1 MEPREN
7 NSFGCGAPSSHLL
20 AAVGREGPENG
31 APKAARR
38 DARLHQTA
46 SPLREVHAV
55 NEYCIDVLVRAARSS
70 CPGTLPLV
78 VQLRDVLVE
87 MTPAIRERAAR
98 RSFLLTDME
107 FGNAGWW
114 SRVVSYPLNSVG
126 APRCRGSL
134 ARPYAVQLA
143 RATLTLAWHS
153 VRADRRAAGVLLGM
167 SEMVADVLASL
178 SLPEIEQLVGRQFR
192 HVHPRWEDRPGIWLQ
207 LLQASRTADIRCA
220 RDFNLRGL
228 KLITGALAN
237 PADSSF

>member
-7 NSFGCGAPSSHLL
+7 NSFVHRAPSSHVL
-20 AAVGREGPENG
+20 AAVGGEGPENG

-70 CPGTLPLV
+70 RPGTLPLV
-78 VQLRDVLVE
+78 AQLRDVLVE

-114 SRVVSYPLNSVG
+114 SRVVSYPLRSVG
-126 APRCRGSL
+126 APRSRGSL
-134 ARPYAVQLA
+134 ARPCAVQLA

-167 SEMVADVLASL
+167 SETVADVLATSPCQRL
-178 SLPEIEQLVGRQFR
+178 NSSWGVNSAMCGLVGKTDR
-192 HVHPRWEDRPGIWLQ
+192 VSGCSSCKPRGLPTSGAPGI
-207 LLQASRTADIRCA
+207 SI
-220 RDFNLRGL
+220 FEG
-228 KLITGALAN
+228 
-237 PADSSF
+237 